1 MRFLSA
7 FLFTAAAALA
17 TPITQVKLINAGSPA
32 VTAPS
37 VTIDGK
43 TISNV
48 YIGPYTLSMDG
59 QNLAAICIA
68 FNDESHINDAWN
80 AYITPVGSFDLSD
93 TYHPT
98 FGVEYEEEA
107 YLFSQIIKP
116 GADRT
121 GLQEAAWDITAYGI
135 TDSSYKDLI
144 GDNAYIDAALANY
157 NRMDLSGYQLV
168 SDTTPHAEQEFLVQ
182 VAPEPGS
189 LALFAVALAL
199 GVGVATWKRR
209 KAAIA

>member
-1 MRFLSA
+1 MRFLTA
-7 FLFTAAAALA
+7 FLLTAAGAFA
-17 TPITQVKLINAGSPA
+17 TPITPVKLINAGSP
-32 VTAPS
+32 VVVAPS
-37 VTIDGK
+37 VTIDGSTK
-43 TISNV
+43 RNV
-48 YIGPYTLSMDG
+48 DIGPYTLSMYG
-59 QNLAAICIA
+59 QNLAAMCIA
-68 FNDESHINDAWN
+68 FTDESHIGDKWN
-80 AYITPVGSFDLSD
+80 AYITPVGSSDLSH

-121 GLQEAAWDITAYGI
+121 GLQEAAWDITSYGI
-135 TDSSYKDLI
+135 TDSSYTHLI
-144 GDNAYIDAALANY
+144 GDNTYIDAALANY
-157 NRMDLSGYQLV
+157 SKIDLSGYRLV

-189 LALFAVALAL
+189 LALFGVALVL
-199 GVGVATWKRR
+199 GGGMAIRRR

>member
-17 TPITQVKLINAGSPA
+17 APITQVKLINAGSPA
-32 VTAPS
+32 VVAHS
-37 VTIDGK
+37 VTIDGS
-43 TISNV
+43 TERNV
-48 YIGPYTLSMDG
+48 YIGPYTLLMNG
-59 QNLAAICIA
+59 ENLAALCIA
-68 FNDESHINDAWN
+68 FTDESHINDRWN
-80 AYITPVGSFDLSD
+80 AYITPVASSDLSH

-98 FGVEYEEEA
+98 FETEYEEEA

-121 GLQEAAWDITAYGI
+121 GLQEAAWDITSYGI
-135 TDSSYKDLI
+135 TDSSYTHLI

-157 NRMDLSGYQLV
+157 NKIDLSGYRLV

-189 LALFAVALAL
+189 LALFGVAMAF
-199 GVGVATWKRR
+199 GAGAATWKRR
-209 KAAIA
+209 RVVVG

>member
-1 MRFLSA
+1 ML
-7 FLFTAAAALA
+7 TAAGALA

-32 VTAPS
+32 VVAHS
-37 VTIDGK
+37 VTIDGSTQK
-43 TISNV
+43 NV
-48 YIGPYTLSMDG
+48 YIGPHTLSMDG
-59 QNLAAICIA
+59 ESLAALCIA
-68 FNDESHINDAWN
+68 FNDESHINDKWN
-80 AYITPVGSFDLSD
+80 AYITPVGSSDLSH

-121 GLQEAAWDITAYGI
+121 GLQEAAWDITSYGI
-135 TDSSYKDLI
+135 TDSSYKYQI
-144 GDNAYIDAALANY
+144 GDNSYIDAALANY
-157 NRMDLSGYQLV
+157 NKIDLSGYELV
-168 SDTTPHAEQEFLVQ
+168 SDTVRHGEQEFLVQ

-209 KAAIA
+209 RVVIA